1 MGQQD
6 SQSDSQDT
14 DLSFDFCQTP
24 SAAHI
29 RRFFGSDTL
38 NVDDSQEVTGGLSL
52 NRTTSLSPSQRL
64 SLSLDGIEPAQEGTS
79 QSEQEDVEQG
89 RNGSV
94 SEGN

>member
-24 SAAHI
+24 SAAHV
-29 RRFFGSDTL
+29 RRFCGSDTPSA
-38 NVDDSQEVTGGLSL
+38 DDSREVTGGLL
-52 NRTTSLSPSQRL
+52 WNRTTNLSPSRRL
-64 SLSLDGIEPAQEGTS
+64 SLSLDGIESAQEGIS
-79 QSEQEDVEQG
+79 QSEPDDVEQG